1 MMNINDCNACWEE
14 LPCSHT
20 PTTTTEEHYGTYNLD
35 MKYSPIGKMFL
46 RTIQSRTFSVW
57 KQRRNKSYLIKNCEG
72 IYMRCFI
79 SVFIVY

>member
-1 MMNINDCNACWEE
+1 MIAMHAGKSFHLSAHAHHNDRRALRDIYRKFGHEI
-14 LPCSHT
+14 L
-20 PTTTTEEHYGTYNLD
+20 
-35 MKYSPIGKMFL
+35 SPP
-46 RTIQSRTFSVW
+46 RTFSVW